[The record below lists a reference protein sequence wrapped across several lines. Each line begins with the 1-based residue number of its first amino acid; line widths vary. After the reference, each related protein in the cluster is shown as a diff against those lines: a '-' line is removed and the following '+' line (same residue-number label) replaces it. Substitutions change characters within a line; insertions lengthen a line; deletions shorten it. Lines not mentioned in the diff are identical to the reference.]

1 LDGVASWQ
9 KCIDWKFSSSRTEPY
24 VFPRRR
30 AHINNLRKYGEA
42 PFNVAVIHGGPGA
55 PGEMAPVA
63 RELAS
68 EWGVL
73 EPLQTVAS
81 VKGQVKE
88 LKNVLEKETELPVT
102 LIGFS
107 WGAWLSFIAA
117 ADYPSI
123 VKKLI
128 LVGSG
133 SFESKYAAGIHQTRL
148 NRLNE
153 GERKEIETLIEILD
167 NPAPE
172 DTKAAFERLGELC
185 SKTDAFD
192 PITYKTEIID
202 CRADIFQSVW
212 KEAAEMRRSGRLME
226 LGKNIDC
233 PVVAIH
239 GDYDPHLA
247 EGVQKPLSAV
257 LKDFKFI
264 LLENCGHKPW
274 IERQARDKFYNVL
287 REELR

>member
-1 LDGVASWQ
+1 VYPQ
-9 KCIDWKFSSSRTEPY
+9 R
-24 VFPRRR
+24 VR
-30 AHINNLRKYGEA
+30 AIRNLRKYGRA

-73 EPLQTVAS
+73 EPFQTAAS
-81 VKGQVKE
+81 IKRQVEE
-88 LKNVLEKETELPVT
+88 LKNALEKEAELPVI

-107 WGAWLSFIAA
+107 WGAWLSFIVA

-133 SFESKYAAGIHQTRL
+133 SYEEKYAKGIHKIRL
-148 NRLNE
+148 SRLNE
-153 GERKEIETLIEILD
+153 EERKEIESLVEILD
-167 NPAPE
+167 NPAADDE
-172 DTKAAFERLGELC
+172 KNAFERLGELC
-185 SKTDAFD
+185 SKADAYD

-202 CRADIFQSVW
+202 YDVDIFQNVW
-212 KEAAEMRRSGRLME
+212 KEAAEMRRSGRLLG
-226 LGKNIDC
+226 LGKNINC

-247 EGVQKPLSAV
+247 EGVQKPLSV
-257 LKDFKFI
+257 ILKEFKFI

-274 IERQARDKFYNVL
+274 IERQARDKFYDVL
-287 REELR
+287 RKELR

>member
-1 LDGVASWQ
+1 V
-9 KCIDWKFSSSRTEPY
+9 
-24 VFPRRR
+24 
-30 AHINNLRKYGEA
+30 

-73 EPLQTVAS
+73 EPFQTAAS
-81 VKGQVKE
+81 IKGQVEE
-88 LKNVLEKETELPVT
+88 LKNVLEKEAELPVT

-107 WGAWLSFIAA
+107 WGAWLGFIAA
-117 ADYPSI
+117 ADYPSL

-128 LVGSG
+128 LIGSG
-133 SFESKYAAGIHQTRL
+133 GYEEKYAAGIHQTRL
-148 NRLNE
+148 SRLSE
-153 GERKEIETLIEILD
+153 EERKEIETLIEILD
-167 NPAPE
+167 NPAAE
-172 DTKAAFERLGELC
+172 DKKEAFERLGELC
-185 SKTDAFD
+185 SKADAYE
-192 PITYKTEIID
+192 PMMCESEIID

-212 KEAAEMRRSGRLME
+212 KEAAEMRSSGRLLE
-226 LGKNIDC
+226 LGKKVDC

-247 EGVQKPLSAV
+247 EGVEKPLSVV
-257 LKDFKFI
+257 LEGFKFI